1 MTERRARDVVGLVV
15 GVSGLIAT
23 GIRSRS
29 GPGET
34 EQRIFY
40 AAHRLLPQSVYPLAW
55 WPMQYGTF
63 GAVPGLAFVALSR
76 RHARL
81 AAAIAIG
88 GTSAWIGAKGVKL
101 IVGRER
107 PHRILGGV
115 RIRGKEEAGLGFPSG
130 HAAVSAS
137 ITTASVPYL
146 GTLSGAASMAMA
158 GYVCWARM
166 YVGTHLPL
174 DVAGG
179 AALGVAVGSLA
190 NLILGVEPP

>member
-1 MTERRARDVVGLVV
+1 
-15 GVSGLIAT
+15 
-23 GIRSRS
+23 
-29 GPGET
+29 
-34 EQRIFY
+34 
-40 AAHRLLPQSVYPLAW
+40 
-55 WPMQYGTF
+55 MQYGTF
-63 GAVPGLAFVALSR
+63 GAVPALAFVALSR
-76 RHARL
+76 RHSRL
-81 AAAIAIG
+81 AGTIAIA
-88 GTSAWIGAKGVKL
+88 GTCAWIGAKGVKL

-107 PHRILGGV
+107 PHRILEGV

-137 ITTASVPYL
+137 ITAASAPYL
-146 GTLSGAASMAMA
+146 GTVSGAAAMAMA